1 MFDVIINTFGAFV
14 INVLSGKCL
23 NEIENSD
30 LKDRVNKAFDN
41 ALNLWS
47 KNKDIAYWEIIR
59 IFD

>member
-47 KNKDIAYWEIIR
+47 KNKGYCL
-59 IFD
+59 